1 MERDFLEKKEGNP
14 PGKRGRSL
22 LSRPDHV
29 NRESNDWI
37 LPQRQDG
44 SGGETITPGSASS
57 SLASLA
63 VAESLQLG

>member
-29 NRESNDWI
+29 NR
-37 LPQRQDG
+37 
-44 SGGETITPGSASS
+44 
-57 SLASLA
+57 
-63 VAESLQLG
+63 